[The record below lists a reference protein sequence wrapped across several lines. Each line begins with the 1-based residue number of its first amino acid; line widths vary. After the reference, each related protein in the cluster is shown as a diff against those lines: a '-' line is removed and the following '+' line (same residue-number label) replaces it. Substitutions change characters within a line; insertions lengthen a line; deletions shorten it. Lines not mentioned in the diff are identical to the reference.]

1 MAPANP
7 IHPTADAAN
16 ICLIGLMGSGKSTV
30 GPLLADQLNYTLV
43 DLDSEIV
50 TRLGRAI
57 PEIFER
63 LGEAAFRHEEARLLK
78 NFCAEKHQVIDC
90 GGGVVVTP
98 ENRPILRQQTT
109 VYLAAGPETLARRVG
124 SGKGRPLLK
133 NAHSMIEHLAG
144 LLRERELFYRESAAI
159 IIETDHKKP
168 RAIAREILTG
178 LNVEQK
184 ARPL

>member
-1 MAPANP
+1 MVPSRP
-7 IHPTADAAN
+7 IHPATDIAN

-43 DLDSEIV
+43 DLDSEIE

-57 PEIFER
+57 PEIFEQ
-63 LGEAAFRHEEARLLK
+63 LGEAAFRHEEAQLLK
-78 NFCAEKHQVIDC
+78 HFCAEKHQIIDC

-133 NAHSMIEHLAG
+133 NAPSMIEHLAG
-144 LLRERELFYRESAAI
+144 LLREREPFYRESAGI

-168 RAIAREILTG
+168 LVIARGILAG

-184 ARPL
+184 AHPL